1 MSSLVIALDGPAA
14 AGKGT
19 LARRLAER
27 YNLAYLD
34 TGALYRGTGLAVL
47 RQGLD
52 PAEESAAT
60 KAAETLDPA
69 ILGDP
74 EIRTE
79 AAGQAASKVGAI
91 PAVRR
96 ALLDWQRQFA
106 AHPPAASGGKP
117 RAGAIL
123 DGRDIGTVVCPDAGV
138 KLFITASTEARA
150 RRRFKEL
157 QEKGSGAI
165 YARVL
170 QDMQE
175 RDARDQDRAVAPMTA
190 APDALVIDTSAL
202 SADQVFELA
211 IAHIDRILAGK
222 GSSVLA
228 KPDR

>member
-1 MSSLVIALDGPAA
+1 LVCLVIALDGPAA

-27 YNLAYLD
+27 YRLAYLD
-34 TGALYRGTGLAVL
+34 TGSLYRGTGLAVM

-52 PAEESAAT
+52 PASETAAT

-79 AAGQAASKVGAI
+79 ASGQAASKVGAI

-96 ALLDWQRQFA
+96 ALLDWQRHFA
-106 AHPPAASGGKP
+106 AEPPAAADGTA
-117 RAGAIL
+117 RAGAVL
-123 DGRDIGTVVCPDAGV
+123 DGRDIGTVVCPDAPV
-138 KLFITASTEARA
+138 KLFVTASTEARA
-150 RRRFKEL
+150 QRRFKEL
-157 QEKGSGAI
+157 QDKQLQDGGSGAI

-175 RDARDQDRAVAPMTA
+175 RDARDQDRAVAPLMPA
-190 APDALVIDTSAL
+190 ADALVIDTSAL

-211 IAHIDRILAGK
+211 IAHIDQILA
-222 GSSVLA
+222 
-228 KPDR
+228 R

>member
-1 MSSLVIALDGPAA
+1 MSKLVIALDGPAA

-27 YNLAYLD
+27 YRLAYLD
-34 TGALYRGTGLAVL
+34 TGSLYRGTGLAVL
-47 RQGLD
+47 RQSLD
-52 PAEESAAT
+52 PALESAAT

-74 EIRTE
+74 EIRSE

-96 ALLDWQRQFA
+96 ALLEWQRHFA
-106 AHPPAASGGKP
+106 AEPPSAADGTA
-117 RAGAIL
+117 REGAIL
-123 DGRDIGTVVCPDAGV
+123 DGRDIGTVVCPEAPV
-138 KLFITASTEARA
+138 KLFVTASTEARA
-150 RRRFKEL
+150 QRRFKEL

-175 RDARDQDRAVAPMTA
+175 RDARDQDRAVAPLTPA
-190 APDALVIDTSAL
+190 TDALVIDSSAL
-202 SADQVFELA
+202 TADQVFDLA
-211 IAHIDRILAGK
+211 ISHIDRILA
-222 GSSVLA
+222 
-228 KPDR
+228 R